1 LSSIITRELATIEPL
16 KIREF
21 RLYFFAQAI
30 SLMGSALSPVAL
42 SLGILESTDS
52 AGAVGYVL
60 AASVIPT
67 VGFLV
72 FGGVWADRLP
82 RHLVMVVT
90 NIICAAT
97 HMAMGTMFLSGHFE
111 LWVAVVLQVLT
122 GLSLAF
128 YFPCLVGL
136 TADTVSPE
144 LLQKANGLLSLVR
157 SASGAIGPLVAS
169 LFVMA
174 GMAGTALC
182 IDGVSFLLS
191 AWLLYRLRV
200 RPKPAET
207 TTAAESFVRDLSDGF
222 REVAARNWVW
232 SSIVTFAFAQFASA
246 VFMVLGPSVLK
257 ERGEPAIVWGSA
269 IAALS
274 IGQLIGDFLALR
286 FSPSKP
292 MVAERLVSVLRVPV
306 FIFLVMD
313 APSWVIVVSAVPAGF
328 ALTFPD
334 ALWYTALQRH
344 IPSRSLS
351 RVTSYDE
358 IGSRGLR
365 PIGYMSAAPVASE
378 IGAVSI
384 LTICAGGILFTKLG
398 SLVFRDVRELGA
410 TSAPVQA
417 TEPQRGESGSE
428 ASRDAV

>member
-1 LSSIITRELATIEPL
+1 MATIEPF
-16 KIREF
+16 KIRDF

-30 SLMGSALSPVAL
+30 SLTGSALSPVAL
-42 SLGILESTDS
+42 TLGILESTNS
-52 AGAVGYVL
+52 ASTVGYVL

-82 RHLVMVVT
+82 RNLVMVAT
-90 NIICAAT
+90 NLICALT
-97 HMAMGTMFLSGHFE
+97 YLIMGAMFLTGRFE

-128 YFPCLVGL
+128 YLPCLAGL
-136 TADTVSPE
+136 TAETVPPE

-157 SASGAIGPLVAS
+157 SASGAMGPLLAS

-174 GMAGTALC
+174 GTAGAALC
-182 IDGVSFLLS
+182 IDGVTFVLS
-191 AWLLYRLRV
+191 AWLLYRMKVKPR
-200 RPKPAET
+200 PAEA
-207 TTAAESFVRDLSDGF
+207 TAVTHGFVRELVDGF
-222 REVAARNWVW
+222 KEVTARNWVW

-246 VFMVLGPSVLK
+246 VFLVLGPFVLK

-274 IGQLIGDFLALR
+274 VGQLIGDFFALR
-286 FSPSKP
+286 FSPSRP
-292 MVAERLVSVLRVPV
+292 LVAERLVSVLSVPV
-306 FIFLVMD
+306 LLFLAMD
-313 APSWVIVVSAVPAGF
+313 VPSWVIVASAVPAGF

-334 ALWYTALQRH
+334 ALWCTALQRYL
-344 IPSRSLS
+344 PPNSLS

-365 PIGYMSAAPVASE
+365 PIGYMSAALIASE
-378 IGAVSI
+378 IGVVST
-384 LTICAGGILFTKLG
+384 LTICACGILFSKLG
-398 SLVFRDVRELGA
+398 SLAFRDVWGVGHTRA
-410 TSAPVQA
+410 AAPA
-417 TEPQRGESGSE
+417 TEAQQADPGLGVSH
-428 ASRDAV
+428 DAV